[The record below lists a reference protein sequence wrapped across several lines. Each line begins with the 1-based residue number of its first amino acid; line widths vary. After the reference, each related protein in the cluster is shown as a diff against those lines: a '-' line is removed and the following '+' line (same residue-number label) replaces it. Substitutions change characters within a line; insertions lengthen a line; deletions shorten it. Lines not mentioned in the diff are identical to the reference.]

1 MLNDWG
7 NFDFETGKVLWTVG
21 VVIVGIIAA
30 IFVISIAAG
39 ILEP

>member
-1 MLNDWG
+1 MWDDWE
-7 NFDFETGKVLWTVG
+7 NFDFEVERLLWIFG